1 MDRAGVKTSCR
12 VLCSECESELGR
24 DDDAGPAKS
33 VRGRCP
39 RCGAETGPDAAARS
53 IARSTERPA
62 NEAAPLGGFV
72 LVWRNWVLRILTRL
86 YWTVTFVGSVVLLV
100 CGGFIPVG
108 RGWLRDEINGWSD
121 VVGALGGVWF
131 AVETNDPDSDLGP
144 VLARVDAPLLFSTIE
159 KVGRRLGVK
168 PPSQVRLTYLPCCG
182 VVAWGRSRAL
192 LIGLPLFR
200 VLTQGELR
208 AILGHELAH
217 LARGDATAA
226 ARSARFV
233 EALEQAV
240 ERNGRRVRGPLGAWA
255 RYCLHEASWLIEPVA
270 RGQEARA
277 DRFAAAIAGG
287 SAAASALV
295 KVAVVQPLFREVLS
309 AYDPNNSGDLNLY
322 AFFRAFW
329 YRLPAD
335 VHTAMRL
342 SVLTSRHDNSRS
354 GSSPPARSHR
364 LAASLSRPRELEWR
378 RPARHHV
385 SRRSRNLRTDAAQP
399 PLRRFLSSS
408 RACFTGPAR
417 DSSNGLL
424 TMRPRRPD
432 RSSRRSVGAA
442 SGSCLG
448 GLLS

>member
-1 MDRAGVKTSCR
+1 MDRAGVRTSR
-12 VLCSECESELGR
+12 GVLCPECEAELDGH
-24 DDDAGPAKS
+24 DGPGSAQGTGTLSS
-33 VRGRCP
+33 VRRRSIFRTPRTRVTGR
-39 RCGAETGPDAAARS
+39 AAAGAPTRRA
-53 IARSTERPA
+53 ARRFRA
-62 NEAAPLGGFV
+62 GLAQLGVAAAQAHV
-72 LVWRNWVLRILTRL
+72 LDRNVCRFADLA
-86 YWTVTFVGSVVLLV
+86 LV
-100 CGGFIPVG
+100 CGGFVPVT
-108 RGWLRDEINGWSD
+108 RGWLRDEIDGWSD

-131 AVETNDPDSDLGP
+131 AVETKDPDSDLGP
-144 VLARVDAPLLFSTIE
+144 VLARVDAPLLFSTID

-208 AILGHELAH
+208 AIVAHELAH

-255 RYCLHEASWLIEPVA
+255 RFCLHEASWLIEPVA

-295 KVAVVQPLFREVLS
+295 KVAVVQPLFREVLA
-309 AYDPNNSGDLNLY
+309 AYDPNDSGELNLY

-342 SVLTSRHDNSRS
+342 SRPDQPPRHSRP
-354 GSSPPARSHR
+354 GPPPPARPHR
-364 LAASLSRPRELEWR
+364 LASGLSRPRELER
-378 RPARHHV
+378 RQPAGHHIP
-385 SRRSRNLRTDAAQP
+385 RRSRDLRADAAQP
-399 PLRRFLSSS
+399 AVWP
-408 RACFTGPAR
+408 
-417 DSSNGLL
+417 
-424 TMRPRRPD
+424 PRRRAQRVSPGRHVIATTRGD
-432 RSSRRSVGAA
+432 RTVRLAEPGDVTVKAGAWP
-442 SGSCLG
+442 SPP
-448 GLLS
+448 